1 MGILNL
7 TPDSF
12 SDGGKYN
19 HTGKAKI
26 HIKDM
31 VKSGAKI
38 IDVGGE
44 STRPGSI
51 TVPDKIEW
59 RRIKSIVRSFKRNYK
74 NICLSV
80 DTRKVD
86 VMINSIK
93 YKADIINDVSGFN
106 YDISALKRLKAYKIS
121 KKVLHHMQGTP
132 NTMQKILIIKMYY

>member
-1 MGILNL
+1 MAENIIIQ
-7 TPDSF
+7 
-12 SDGGKYN
+12 
-19 HTGKAKI
+19 KAKI

-44 STRPGSI
+44 STRPGSK

-59 RRIKSIVRSFKRNYK
+59 RRIKSIKNFKRNYK

-86 VMINSIK
+86 VMINLIK
-93 YKADIINDVSGFN
+93 
-106 YDISALKRLKAYKIS
+106 
-121 KKVLHHMQGTP
+121 
-132 NTMQKILIIKMYY
+132 